1 MRKRFVLLPA
11 AALLICCSKASDG
24 EYVVTGTVNGVADGK
39 NVFLEKND
47 EQRGLVAIDTAVIKD
62 GKFEFQGKAGEP
74 EMHGIQ
80 VEGIQN
86 KSYVILESGE
96 INIEIDKDSIFKN
109 KLTGTYNNEQ
119 LTAFNDLS
127 AKISKKVRAFEKN
140 NTQKLILAQNAKDS
154 ATIKSLQAQY
164 QDLQKELETSTFKYI
179 EEHPK
184 AFVSALLIQSM
195 FNIFDPPMDRI
206 EKYYAALSPELKKSK
221 VGRDIEKKINEFKV
235 VQVGRRAPDFTAPDP
250 NGKPVSLKQSMG
262 KLTIIDFWAS
272 WCGPCR
278 KANPELVALY
288 REFHDKGLNIIGVS
302 LDKPGQA
309 DRWKEAIA
317 KDGLTWTQV
326 SNLKEWSDPIAAQ
339 YGVQAIP
346 AMFLVNEHGVVV
358 AKDLHGDKLRE
369 KVEQFLLKKAPAKH

>member
-1 MRKRFVLLPA
+1 M
-11 AALLICCSKASDG
+11 
-24 EYVVTGTVNGVADGK
+24 
-39 NVFLEKND
+39 
-47 EQRGLVAIDTAVIKD
+47 
-62 GKFEFQGKAGEP
+62 
-74 EMHGIQ
+74 
-80 VEGIQN
+80 
-86 KSYVILESGE
+86 
-96 INIEIDKDSIFKN
+96 
-109 KLTGTYNNEQ
+109 
-119 LTAFNDLS
+119 
-127 AKISKKVRAFEKN
+127 
-140 NTQKLILAQNAKDS
+140 
-154 ATIKSLQAQY
+154 
-164 QDLQKELETSTFKYI
+164 ETSTFKYI

-184 AFVSALLIQSM
+184 AFISALLIQSM
-195 FNIFDPPMDRI
+195 FNIFEPPMERI
-206 EKYYAALSPELKKSK
+206 EKYYAALSPELQKSK

-250 NGKPVSLKQSMG
+250 SGKPVSLKQSMG

-288 REFHDKGLNIIGVS
+288 KEFHDKGLNIIGVS

-326 SNLKEWSDPIAAQ
+326 SNLKEWSDPIAAR

-358 AKDLHGDKLRE
+358 AKDLHGAKLRE
-369 KVEQFLLKKAPAKH
+369 KIEQFLIKKAPAKQ